1 MHLVDQLNEMIALHE
16 VPVEIML
23 MVKNIS
29 LSRQDWFW

>member
-1 MHLVDQLNEMIALHE
+1 MHLVDQLYEMIALRE

-29 LSRQDWFW
+29 LSRQD

>member
-1 MHLVDQLNEMIALHE
+1 MHLVDQLNEMIALRE

-29 LSRQDWFW
+29 LSRQD

>member
-1 MHLVDQLNEMIALHE
+1 MIALRE

-29 LSRQDWFW
+29 LSRQDWFWSNSWWFWS

>member
-1 MHLVDQLNEMIALHE
+1 MHPVDQLNEMIALRE

-29 LSRQDWFW
+29 LSRQD

>member
-1 MHLVDQLNEMIALHE
+1 MQLVDQLNEMIALRE

-29 LSRQDWFW
+29 LSRQD